1 MTLNAFLL
9 ILASVVLHATWH
21 FLCKARKPVPAFYI
35 LVSGSNL
42 VFLLPFL
49 LTAGIAASQLPW
61 RFYQMAALGGLCGVV
76 CDIGLSRAYRLAD
89 ISLAYPLARA
99 LPVLMT
105 AVTTIIF
112 GIGKTPSPLA
122 LAGMAII
129 MAGCVMMPM
138 KSFADMHWRNY
149 WNRALLGVLVAAAGT
164 TGYTIFDSIGLR
176 LLAENTAGLSTLHAA
191 AAYAAIREMFL
202 LASLC
207 LYVGS
212 VPQERSMLTLE
223 LFRHPHPYLAGVFA
237 GCAYIMVLMA
247 MTMVTNVSFVQAF
260 RQMSL
265 PVGVLMGMVFL
276 HEKCPAVKMLGIA
289 LVIIGLVL
297 AAVA

>member
-1 MTLNAFLL
+1 MILNAFLLIQSVVRHSMTLNAFLL

-35 LVSGSNL
+35 LVSGANL

-61 RFYQMAALGGLCGVV
+61 RFYQMAALGGLCGMV

-112 GIGKTPSPLA
+112 GIGKAPSPLA
-122 LAGMAII
+122 LVGMAII

-138 KSFADMHWRNY
+138 KSCIKAKK
-149 WNRALLGVLVAAAGT
+149 T
-164 TGYTIFDSIGLR
+164 
-176 LLAENTAGLSTLHAA
+176 AEIKSFLPFKLS
-191 AAYAAIREMFL
+191 
-202 LASLC
+202 
-207 LYVGS
+207 
-212 VPQERSMLTLE
+212 
-223 LFRHPHPYLAGVFA
+223 
-237 GCAYIMVLMA
+237 
-247 MTMVTNVSFVQAF
+247 
-260 RQMSL
+260 
-265 PVGVLMGMVFL
+265 
-276 HEKCPAVKMLGIA
+276 
-289 LVIIGLVL
+289 
-297 AAVA
+297 